1 MCLSARARDAMC
13 SAHAANLAAFLGSSI
28 RIASWPWER
37 VLSVRPITFLV
48 LPVLFALWPSAA
60 HAVEVQEFIL
70 ANGLKVLAAEVPKAP
85 VVTVQIWYK
94 VGSRN
99 EVMGRAGLSHM
110 LEHMMFKGTAANP
123 KGTFSRLIRK
133 NGGNDNA
140 FTSQDYT
147 AYFENLAGDR
157 AELAL
162 ELEAD
167 RMQGLLLDEKEFQLE
182 REVVKEERR
191 LRTED
196 DPQAFLV
203 ESLFAQAFLLHPYHW
218 PIIGWF
224 SDLNA
229 MTLEDLKRH
238 YDLYYSPNNA
248 TLVIVG
254 DIKIEALRPAIERL
268 FEPIP
273 KGPTPAQQAI
283 VEPEQRGERRIVVK
297 REAQVP
303 FIMAGFRVPNYASE
317 DSYALAILESILSH
331 GKSSR
336 LYQSLI
342 YEQKIAL
349 AVGAE
354 YSLLQADPDLFYC
367 FAVVKPN
374 RKVQEV
380 EQALYRQIELLQT
393 VTVSP
398 QELQRAKN
406 QVEAS
411 YVFGQDSIFRQAM
424 LLGQAESVGAGWKH
438 VQQFVERIQRV
449 TAQDIQRVARQY
461 FTEDKRTV
469 GILIPIPPRHES
481 AVLSEAH

>member
-1 MCLSARARDAMC
+1 MRRLSRD
-13 SAHAANLAAFLGSSI
+13 SACMLLYHVGRTALLA
-28 RIASWPWER
+28 
-37 VLSVRPITFLV
+37 
-48 LPVLFALWPSAA
+48 LPVLLSLWQTPSSYAS
-60 HAVEVQEFIL
+60 EVRESVL
-70 ANGLKVLAAEVPKAP
+70 TNGLKVLLVEVPKAP
-85 VVTVQIWYK
+85 VVTVQVWYK

-110 LEHMMFKGTAANP
+110 LEHMMFKGTAKYP
-123 KGTFSRLIRK
+123 KGTFSRTIRK

-140 FTSQDYT
+140 FTSQDFT

-157 AELAL
+157 VELTL

-167 RMQGLLLDEKEFQLE
+167 RMQGLILDEKEFQLE

-191 LRTED
+191 LRSED
-196 DPQAFLV
+196 DPQSFLV
-203 ESLFAQAFLLHPYHW
+203 ESLFAQAFLIHPYHW

-224 SDLNA
+224 PDLNA
-229 MTLEDLKRH
+229 MTLEDLQRH
-238 YDLYYSPNNA
+238 YDLFYSPNNA

-254 DIKIEALRPAIERL
+254 DIKAESLLPTIKRL

-273 KGPTPAQQAI
+273 KGPSPPPQSI

-297 REAQVP
+297 KEAQVP
-303 FIMAGFRVPNYASE
+303 FVMAGYRVPNYTSE
-317 DSYALAILESILSH
+317 DSYALMILESILSH

-336 LYQSLI
+336 LYRSLV
-342 YEQKIAL
+342 YEQKTAL

-367 FAVVKPN
+367 FALVKPGQ
-374 RKVQEV
+374 KVQEV
-380 EQALYRQIELLQT
+380 EQALYREIEQIQAAPPTE
-393 VTVSP
+393 

-424 LLGQAESVGAGWKH
+424 LLGQAESVGAGWRH
-438 VQQFVERIQRV
+438 VEQFLTRIRSVTAEDVQQVARRYFVED
-449 TAQDIQRVARQY
+449 A
-461 FTEDKRTV
+461 RTV
-469 GILIPIPPRHES
+469 GILIPIPPRAES
-481 AVLSEAH
+481 AVLREAR